1 MKRGVDAIGV
11 AVAAV
16 ITDDEANYLLL
27 QRTKAPDAGH
37 WSIPG
42 GTVEFSETVERALKR
57 ELEEELGIEV
67 DIVQLLRVT
76 NYIHQ
81 ENTVHWVI
89 PTFLV
94 KITAGTPVN
103 KEPATHAQMKWFAK
117 DDLPENI
124 TKTAALGI
132 QSCLSL
138 DSPPVNVN

>member
-1 MKRGVDAIGV
+1 MKRGIDTIGV

-16 ITDDEANYLLL
+16 ITDDKANYLLL
-27 QRTKAPDAGH
+27 QRTKAPDEGH

-42 GTVEFSETVERALKR
+42 GAVEFSEPVECALER
-57 ELEEELGIEV
+57 ELVEELGIEV
-67 DIVQLLRVT
+67 EIVQLLRVT

-94 KITAGTPVN
+94 KIIAGTPVN

-138 DSPPVNVN
+138 GNHLANVN